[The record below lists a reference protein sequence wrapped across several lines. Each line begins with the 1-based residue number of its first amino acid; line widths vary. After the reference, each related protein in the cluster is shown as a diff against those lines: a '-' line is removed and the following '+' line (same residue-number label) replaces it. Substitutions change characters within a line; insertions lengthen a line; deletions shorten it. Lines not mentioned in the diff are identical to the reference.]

1 MGIRLS
7 QRTSFPE
14 EQGTTLTV
22 SAERPVDVDLK
33 LRIPYWAKGGSVK
46 VNGHTVP
53 VFADPGSYLVLR
65 GPWKNG
71 DRIELSLP
79 MQLHAAPMPDRESL
93 QAVMYGPLVLAARF
107 EDEPKAK
114 WYRHYQ
120 AQTKQEPEPALQ
132 FKGKLDNP
140 SSWIETAVGKLAFR
154 AVSQERPVSFVPLS
168 SILHERY
175 FVYHEVLS

>member
-1 MGIRLS
+1 
-7 QRTSFPE
+7 
-14 EQGTTLTV
+14 
-22 SAERPVDVDLK
+22 LK

-46 VNGHTVP
+46 VNGRAVP
-53 VFADPGSYLVLR
+53 AFADAGSYLVLR
-65 GPWKNG
+65 GPWTNG

-79 MQLHAAPMPDRESL
+79 MHLHAVPMPDKESL

-107 EDEPKAK
+107 EVEPQGK

-120 AQTKQEPEPALQ
+120 AQTKQEPAQSLQ
-132 FKGKLDNP
+132 FKGKIADP
-140 SSWIETAVGKLAFR
+140 ASWIQPGHGNLVFS
-154 AVSQERPVSFVPLS
+154 AVSQERPVTLVPLS